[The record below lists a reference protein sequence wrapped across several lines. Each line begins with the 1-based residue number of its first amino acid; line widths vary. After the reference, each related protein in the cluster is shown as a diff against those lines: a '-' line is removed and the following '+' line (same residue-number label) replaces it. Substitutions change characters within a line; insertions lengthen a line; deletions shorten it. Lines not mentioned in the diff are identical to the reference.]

1 MEILIAIA
9 LLLIFIVSISRFG
22 KVQTVTSEGISI
34 RTMLG
39 RRLAVQWSNVRSPVR
54 LSRLFWIPIVEIK
67 LADARFFSAQSKVAA
82 WVPKDIGRDTLVEAM
97 PASITI
103 SDWT

>member
-1 MEILIAIA
+1 MEILIGAV

-22 KVQTVTSEGISI
+22 KVESVSSEGISI

-39 RRLAVQWSNVRSPVR
+39 RRLAMRWNDVRSPVR
-54 LSRLFWIPIVEIK
+54 ISRLFWIPMIEIR
-67 LADARFFSAQSKVAA
+67 LADARFFSAQSKVTA
-82 WVPKDIGRDTLVEAM
+82 WVPKDIGRAFIEAM
-97 PASITI
+97 PASIKI